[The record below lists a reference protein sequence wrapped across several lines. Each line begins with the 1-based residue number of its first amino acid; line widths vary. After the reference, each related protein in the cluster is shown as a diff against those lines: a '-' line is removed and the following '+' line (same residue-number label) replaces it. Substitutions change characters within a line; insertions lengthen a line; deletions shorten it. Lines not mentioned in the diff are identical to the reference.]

1 MLPPLVSP
9 GNLAIL
15 QKAID
20 EALILAA
27 AQKAE
32 LTVNQL
38 ADLMSRA
45 FEAGERDPAKLAA
58 AVFSGQPSTAMH

>member
-20 EALILAA
+20 EALSLAA
-27 AQKAE
+27 TQNAE

-38 ADLMSRA
+38 ADLMCRA
-45 FEAGERDPAKLAA
+45 YEAGERDPAKLAA
-58 AVFSGQPSTAMH
+58 AVFSGQSTAAVH